1 MDDSREII
9 YLALCNQ
16 VETYSEVLEENLLQ
30 DKEQREL
37 AEYIIMRSLQ
47 EIDKMA
53 EELQNKPISRP
64 SWKK

>member
-9 YLALCNQ
+9 YIALCNQ
-16 VETYSEVLEENLLQ
+16 VELYSQSLEDNLLQ
-30 DKEQREL
+30 GKEKEL

-53 EELQNKPISRP
+53 EEIQNEPISRP
-64 SWKK
+64 SWKR

>member
-9 YLALCNQ
+9 YIALCNQ
-16 VETYSEVLEENLLQ
+16 VELYSQSLEDNLLQ
-30 DKEQREL
+30 GKEREL

-53 EELQNKPISRP
+53 EEIQNKPISRP